1 MDNLDE
7 TKHPNS
13 NGHQKWVSYLNEK
26 IGNLVSHITIEE
38 NILKSLFHTWM
49 NFLKIKILSIRYLFK
64 SSLS

>member
-26 IGNLVSHITIEE
+26 IRSVSHITIEE
-38 NILKSLFHTWM
+38 NILKSLFLTWM
-49 NFLKIKILSIRYLFK
+49 SFLRIRI
-64 SSLS
+64 